1 MSLNDT
7 SGGMESA
14 APPTRDCAGDVVEK
28 HCVRGEKAGARKMGR
43 EPRWKGSR
51 RSWRA
56 QRWGMEHDMVI
67 CACWVGCCDCGL
79 WILFRRWIASNGF
92 SVHVIIYILS
102 GSRVLAKVSFYCL
115 FGISYH
121 DLDIIHYAL
130 NCSAMIFESIVSR
143 KFDVEFLLLH
153 ASIARGC

>member
-1 MSLNDT
+1 MNSNTIPLGPLISAINLGISFPRVRDRVAGISMSLNDT

-79 WILFRRWIASNGF
+79 WILFRRWIASIGF
-92 SVHVIIYILS
+92 SVHVIIYILVA
-102 GSRVLAKVSFYCL
+102 SRFLPRF
-115 FGISYH
+115 H
-121 DLDIIHYAL
+121 
-130 NCSAMIFESIVSR
+130 SIVCLEYHIMIS
-143 KFDVEFLLLH
+143 
-153 ASIARGC
+153 A

>member
-67 CACWVGCCDCGL
+67 CAC
-79 WILFRRWIASNGF
+79 
-92 SVHVIIYILS
+92 
-102 GSRVLAKVSFYCL
+102 
-115 FGISYH
+115 
-121 DLDIIHYAL
+121 
-130 NCSAMIFESIVSR
+130 
-143 KFDVEFLLLH
+143 
-153 ASIARGC
+153 